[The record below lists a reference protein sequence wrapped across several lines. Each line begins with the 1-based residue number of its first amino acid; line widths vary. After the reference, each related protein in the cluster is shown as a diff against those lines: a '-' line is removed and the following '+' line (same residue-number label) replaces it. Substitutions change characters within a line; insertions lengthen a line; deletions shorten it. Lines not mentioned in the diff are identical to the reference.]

1 MDYSNSTGISKA
13 PSGPPPAYNDDRN
26 ANATGTYAGLSYMSQ
41 GGMYTPQSSG
51 DRNVYNQ
58 GRLDPTQNL
67 ASYPTSSVLPPCSSL
82 QTPRPEAGARTPS
95 ASSGAVPNVLGSLKQ
110 FLPGDKVSAL
120 FDPPPPSFQRP
131 PRPDLP
137 YAPFAQ
143 TPLMTAGS
151 ELDKGFP
158 LIAPPSTTVPHPFVT
173 HDVGEEDWL
182 RFLYDAKTASKLSPV
197 DRVKSTVA
205 PMAMQ
210 MSIGIGYLVSKAIMK
225 RQKDKKATAVGQFID
240 NWNNHFFH
248 PRHIHIVLAQG
259 TLSYSGPDVPPPD
272 MAHLQHQDHH
282 YDTDSDSASD
292 SDVNHSNNSPE
303 SSRVATRGGRRE
315 RRMERRAERRQRMGR
330 RREKRSQ
337 AKEQW
342 RLIVSYRPAN
352 T

>member
-1 MDYSNSTGISKA
+1 
-13 PSGPPPAYNDDRN
+13 
-26 ANATGTYAGLSYMSQ
+26 MSQ
-41 GGMYTPQSSG
+41 GGMYIPQSSG

-67 ASYPTSSVLPPCSSL
+67 ASYPTLSVSPPGSSL

-110 FLPGDKVSAL
+110 FLPGDNVSAL

-137 YAPFAQ
+137 YAPFAP

-173 HDVGEEDWL
+173 HGVGEEDWL
-182 RFLYDAKTASKLSPV
+182 RFLNDAKTASKLSPV

-205 PMAMQ
+205 PMAMH

-225 RQKDKKATAVGQFID
+225 RQKDKKRPPSAT
-240 NWNNHFFH
+240 
-248 PRHIHIVLAQG
+248 G

-272 MAHLQHQDHH
+272 MAHLPPQDHH

-292 SDVNHSNNSPE
+292 SDVNGSSNSPE

-315 RRMERRAERRQRMGR
+315 RRMERRAERGQRMGR

-342 RLIVSYRPAN
+342 RLIVWTFGDEYTLEALSKIFRPSSALSAKSQSEECGPCDTTYVRN
-352 T
+352 QT

>member
-1 MDYSNSTGISKA
+1 
-13 PSGPPPAYNDDRN
+13 
-26 ANATGTYAGLSYMSQ
+26 
-41 GGMYTPQSSG
+41 
-51 DRNVYNQ
+51 
-58 GRLDPTQNL
+58 
-67 ASYPTSSVLPPCSSL
+67 
-82 QTPRPEAGARTPS
+82 
-95 ASSGAVPNVLGSLKQ
+95 
-110 FLPGDKVSAL
+110 
-120 FDPPPPSFQRP
+120 
-131 PRPDLP
+131 
-137 YAPFAQ
+137 
-143 TPLMTAGS
+143 MTAGS

-182 RFLYDAKTASKLSPV
+182 RFLNDAKTASKLSPV

-240 NWNNHFFH
+240 NWNN
-248 PRHIHIVLAQG
+248 G
-259 TLSYSGPDVPPPD
+259 TLSHSGPDVPPPD

-292 SDVNHSNNSPE
+292 SDVNYSNNSPE
-303 SSRVATRGGRRE
+303 SSKVATRGGRRE
-315 RRMERRAERRQRMGR
+315 RRMERRAERGQRMGR

-342 RLIVSYRPAN
+342 RLILVALPSIAAISYQLDSHLSLILSDATGTFGDEFTLEALAKSLRPSSALSAESQSEECGPCDTTYVRN
-352 T
+352 QT